1 MYVLFG
7 IEVLSFLLSAFQLIN
22 SSQPCHLTLYY
33 FLVFSEEEA
42 VKCSNGAVRLAD
54 GLTEFEG
61 RVEICYNN
69 RWGGVCG
76 SSWDATEAA
85 VVCRQLGHIYFGNWH
100 MHTLSYI
107 HTNNAHTNSYI

>member
-1 MYVLFG
+1 MHVLVG
-7 IEVLSFLLSAFQLIN
+7 IEILSFFAQCFCFSTDKFITTL
-22 SSQPCHLTLYY
+22 HLTLYY
-33 FLVFSEEEA
+33 FLVFSEEA
-42 VKCSNGAVRLAD
+42 VKCNNGAVRLAD

-76 SSWDATEAA
+76 NSWDATEAA

-107 HTNNAHTNSYI
+107 HTYK